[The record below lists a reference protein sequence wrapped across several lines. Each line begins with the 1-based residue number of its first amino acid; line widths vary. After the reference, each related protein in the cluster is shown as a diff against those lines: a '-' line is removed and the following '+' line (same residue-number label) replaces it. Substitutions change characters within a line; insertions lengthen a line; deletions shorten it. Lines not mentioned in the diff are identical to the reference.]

1 MLHRVFGPGRR
12 TVAAASILLLTA
24 CAVHGQDASAERD
37 ALVVETILR
46 LEQVDLDAKPRTKEA
61 VLRWLNAHPGEDRFF
76 DVVER
81 FRIHEA
87 AASLLSLAVTRADE
101 TAGVRAA
108 RLLLELDPER
118 VDAVLD
124 AAEADAAP
132 AAALVTALGAVGGR
146 QAIDRL
152 DCCLGDARL
161 PPAVRAAAAAAL
173 GRSRAGGDL
182 LLSRIRAEKLPA
194 ELRVPAATALAAS
207 PDAAI
212 RAAAAAILP
221 APTSAEAK
229 PLPPLG
235 DLARMPG
242 DAARGGQLFATRAAC
257 ATCHVVGGTGKDVGP
272 NLSAI
277 GAKLPA
283 EALLVA
289 ILDPSAGISHNY
301 ETFIATTEDG
311 RTVHGLLVSRSDDE
325 VVIKDAAGVV
335 HTLAAAQVEELTK
348 SPLSLMPSGLEK
360 TMTAQE
366 LADLVAYLVSLKTP

>member
-1 MLHRVFGPGRR
+1 MLHRVFRPGCGSGAAAAILL
-12 TVAAASILLLTA
+12 VAA
-24 CAVHGQDASAERD
+24 CAARGQESSPQRD

-61 VLRWLNAHPGEDRFF
+61 VLRWLAANPGDERFF
-76 DVVER
+76 EVLER
-81 FRIHEA
+81 FRIREA
-87 AASLLSLAVTRADE
+87 ADALVSLATTRADE

-108 RLLLELDPER
+108 RMLLELDAAR
-118 VDAVLD
+118 VDALIT
-124 AAEADAAP
+124 AAEADAGR
-132 AAALVTALGAVGGR
+132 AAALVTALGAAGGR
-146 QAIDRL
+146 RALDRVDRCL
-152 DCCLGDARL
+152 DDERL
-161 PPAVRAAAAAAL
+161 PLAVRAAAATAL

-182 LLSRIRAEKLPA
+182 LLSRTRDGRLPA
-194 ELRVPAATALAAS
+194 ELRFTAAAALAGS

-212 RAAAAAILP
+212 RDAAATILP
-221 APTSAEAK
+221 PPTSADAT

-235 DLARMPG
+235 ELARMPG
-242 DAARGGQLFATRAAC
+242 DAVRGGKLFSSRATC
-257 ATCHVVGGTGKDVGP
+257 GNCHVVRGEGKDVGP

-311 RTVHGLLVSRSDDE
+311 RTISGLLVSRTDDE

-335 HTLAAAQVEELTK
+335 HALAAADIEELTK

-360 TMTAQE
+360 TMTAQD
-366 LADLVAYLVSLKTP
+366 LADLVAYLLSLKAS